1 MLDILNFPL
10 MLAEFAKVQNYVGTS
25 RVEHFVDMHKV
36 NEKCQSDVFY
46 NPVIF
51 SGLVY
56 KMKNHRL
63 TALIF
68 ASGKY
73 VMTGS

>member
-1 MLDILNFPL
+1 MSICRF
-10 MLAEFAKVQNYVGTS
+10 T
-25 RVEHFVDMHKV
+25 
-36 NEKCQSDVFY
+36 DVFY
-46 NPVIF
+46 NPEIF
-51 SGLVY
+51 PGLVY

-73 VMTGS
+73 VLTGSRYLGDLNRANVVLQALLGDCKK